1 MKKLK
6 IKLLNTGP
14 KSEEQIEACL
24 TPGDGDGLCGGEDT
38 VICEMIPE
46 PCSTDFCGYGNPPI
60 IY

>member
-1 MKKLK
+1 MK

-38 VICEMIPE
+38 VICDMICE
-46 PCSTDFCGYGNPPI
+46 IPCIFDLCGYGNPPI
-60 IY
+60 MY